1 MQSEI
6 ELQFHSLF
14 GPPKRRPRQ
23 TRCATHEL
31 AQLCRELSE
40 NWDNLDE
47 AFRQRVK
54 QVLVVDEE
62 KTPVR
67 VALL

>member
-1 MQSEI
+1 MNEI
-6 ELQFHSLF
+6 ELQFNSLF
-14 GPPKRRPRQ
+14 GPPRHIRHRR
-23 TRCATHEL
+23 CVTHEL
-31 AQLCRELSE
+31 ARLCRDLSA
-40 NWDNLDE
+40 NWDSLDE

-67 VALL
+67 IALL